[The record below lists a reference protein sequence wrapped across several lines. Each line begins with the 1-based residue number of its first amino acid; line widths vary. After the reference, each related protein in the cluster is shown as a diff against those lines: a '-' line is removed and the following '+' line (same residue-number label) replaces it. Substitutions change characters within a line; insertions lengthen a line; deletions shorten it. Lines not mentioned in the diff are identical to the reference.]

1 MGMVSPQSKEA
12 FVKRLIATLA
22 LAALASPAS
31 GLAAPTDLRLHDPRV
46 ASSSLGVPPDLRAP
60 DQQSPSRVAPRLPA
74 SGTDAAAPDQ
84 QSPSGGFTPA
94 PAPAPSG
101 SDFDWGDAGIGAG
114 SAICLLSISLGSA
127 VGIRR
132 RRVRRPSAL
141 AG

>member
-1 MGMVSPQSKEA
+1 MH
-12 FVKRLIATLA
+12 RLIATLA
-22 LAALASPAS
+22 VAALASPAS
-31 GLAAPTDLRLHDPRV
+31 ALAAPTDLRLLESRV

-60 DQQSPSRVAPRLPA
+60 DQQSPPAVAPRLPA

-84 QSPSGGFTPA
+84 QSPSGDFAPA

-114 SAICLLSISLGSA
+114 SAICLLSLSLGSA
-127 VGIRR
+127 VGLRR
-132 RRVRRPSAL
+132 RRVRHTSAL